1 MSEVFNPSALSLKS
15 QRFYSMIMFI
25 QRHKIEARLGNLN
38 PDPTISDIPRYIHIG
53 SEEHKT
59 YMLLNKTHQIIPV
72 K

>member
-1 MSEVFNPSALSLKS
+1 
-15 QRFYSMIMFI
+15 MIMFI